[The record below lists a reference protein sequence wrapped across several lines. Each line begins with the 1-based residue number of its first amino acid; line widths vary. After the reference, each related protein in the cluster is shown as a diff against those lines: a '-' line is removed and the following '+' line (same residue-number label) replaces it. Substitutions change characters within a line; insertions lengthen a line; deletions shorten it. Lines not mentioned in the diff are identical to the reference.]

1 MINFTSES
9 GYVTFLS
16 FFAILYILVRRFY
29 YDHKARTVGS
39 SHLLPMTA
47 LLGLYAIV
55 SINPDGHGFRDQGM
69 AAMFALLF
77 VEAVLGAFTIVEL
90 NRRVKSRDRT
100 CSDII
105 ALKTDLEQRLELADD
120 RLGRMRIERDNL
132 MAALR
137 RYQEP
142 DLIPDPFKAVTGICY
157 DAKSDDELT
166 AVMAVVEHGD
176 IVRINLYGTPG
187 YFFVNKDKAI
197 SPIMDEQFENLSA
210 VVPMTW
216 KDPS

>member
-1 MINFTSES
+1 MIKFTSES
-9 GYVTFLS
+9 GYVTFLAM
-16 FFAILYILVRRFY
+16 FALLYIFVRRFY
-29 YDHKARTVGS
+29 YDNKARTMGS
-39 SHLLPMTA
+39 SHLVPMMA

-55 SINPDGHGFRDQGM
+55 SINPDGHGFRDPGM

-100 CSDII
+100 CADIL
-105 ALKTDLEQRLELADD
+105 ALKTDLEQRLELTDA
-120 RLGRMRIERDNL
+120 RLSNTRLERDNL
-132 MAALR
+132 MAELKR
-137 RYQEP
+137 LQEP
-142 DLIPDPFKAVTGICY
+142 DLIPDPFKAITGNCY
-157 DAKSDDELT
+157 EARNDDELT

-176 IVRINLYGTPG
+176 IVQINLYGTPG

-210 VVPMTW
+210 VVRMTW
-216 KDPS
+216 KAP